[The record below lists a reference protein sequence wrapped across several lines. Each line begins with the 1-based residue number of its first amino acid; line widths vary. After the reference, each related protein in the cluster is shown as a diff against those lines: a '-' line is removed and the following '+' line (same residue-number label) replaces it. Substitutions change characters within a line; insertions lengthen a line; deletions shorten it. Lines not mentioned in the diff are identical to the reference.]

1 MVWLRTHL
9 RTLRCSPTTV
19 PRKHIITVLA
29 RKRADTILESD
40 EKYYGLSTPAKTYD
54 RELAFYVLER
64 ENGGGIRP
72 PKYRII
78 RAIAFPNLMR

>member
-1 MVWLRTHL
+1 MVWLKTHS

-19 PRKHIITVLA
+19 LRNIITVLA

-40 EKYYGLSTPAKTYD
+40 DKYYGLSTPAKTYD

-64 ENGGGIRP
+64 ENGGHPKP